1 MNPISQIA
9 LRSLCIVLSFF
20 CIPPPNYAVNK
31 EKDMKHI
38 LLISSYFPD
47 KENSKIIINSFS
59 HKLSRELNCRIT
71 VEYMDSE
78 ASINFEE
85 WENWMEELF
94 NAYKTAPDIVVII
107 GGEAWS
113 TYTTSCPHTW
123 KNIPIV
129 LGSVKN
135 GYIDYN
141 GLVPQEIN
149 DIQDIR
155 NITESFEDFH
165 VTGYYTKDYFKENLQ
180 LIRQLQPNVSKIAY
194 IYDNRYNFQ
203 FLTPHLQKLAKEV
216 GFEELHPYYGSEL
229 TTMQLVDSLAC
240 QDNTYAILS
249 SSWHTDAQNYSHA
262 YSMLHNEL
270 ILQHEKFFYLTMDQ
284 GETNPNYLGGY
295 YVAAEDLGNDL
306 AGLTYEV
313 LSKGIDN
320 SRKFQVTPSAPQY
333 YINYKTLQKSHI
345 AQSRLPIHTVLYNKE
360 ASFLKTYFWQFF
372 TGALII
378 SGIIIILILRMLYYK
393 RITTVKAHMMEE
405 QKILREKADESNR
418 LKSAFLA
425 NMSHEI
431 RTPLNAIVGFSS
443 QLAYVDDKEEAHTY
457 MKIIEANN
465 TLLLQLI
472 NDILDLSKI
481 ESGQLDFHY
490 SETDIVQVCR
500 KLKQEYLPK
509 IKEGISLQCEL
520 PDKKCI
526 IYTEQHRLTQAIS
539 NFLSNAAK
547 FTEKGYICFG
557 YEHITA
563 GLRFFAKD
571 TGKGIADENLPK
583 VFARFEKID
592 DFIPG
597 NGLGMSI
604 CKSIIKKMGGEIGV
618 QSELGKG
625 STFWFTLPCKIISV
639 ER

>member
-1 MNPISQIA
+1 MSQIA
-9 LRSLCIVLSFF
+9 SRSLCIVLFFF
-20 CIPPPNYAVNK
+20 CMTPPNYAVNK

-59 HKLSRELNCRIT
+59 YKLSREFNCRIT
-71 VEYMDSE
+71 IEYMDSE
-78 ASINFEE
+78 ASINFKE
-85 WENWMEELF
+85 WENWMKELF
-94 NAYKTAPDIVVII
+94 EAYKTAPDIVVII
-107 GGEAWS
+107 GGEAWT

-129 LGSVKN
+129 LGSVKS

-141 GLVPQEIN
+141 RLVPQDIN
-149 DIQDIR
+149 DIQDICKT
-155 NITESFEDFH
+155 TESFEDFH

-180 LIRQLQPNVSKIAY
+180 LIRQLQPNASKIAY

-229 TTMQLVDSLAC
+229 NTMQLVDSLVS
-240 QDNTYAILS
+240 QDNTYAFLS
-249 SSWHTDAQNYSHA
+249 SGWYTDAQNYSHA

-270 ILQHEKFFYLTMDQ
+270 VLQHSKFFYLIMDQ
-284 GETNPNYLGGY
+284 GKTNPNYLGGY

-320 SRKFQVTPSAPQY
+320 SRKFQITPSRPQY
-333 YINYKTLQKSHI
+333 YINYKILQKNNI
-345 AQSRLPIHTVLYNKE
+345 DQSRLPVHTVLYNRE
-360 ASFLKTYFWQFF
+360 PSFLKTYFWYFF
-372 TGALII
+372 AGALII
-378 SGIIIILILRMLYYK
+378 SGIIIILVLRMLYYK

-425 NMSHEI
+425 NISHEI

-443 QLAYVDDKEEAHTY
+443 QLAYADDKEEAHAY
-457 MKIIEANN
+457 MKIIETNN
-465 TLLLQLI
+465 ALLLQLI
-472 NDILDLSKI
+472 SDILDLSKI

-500 KLKQEYLPK
+500 NLKQEYQPK

-520 PDKKCI
+520 PDKECI
-526 IYTEQHRLTQAIS
+526 IYTERHRLAQAIS

-547 FTEKGYICFG
+547 FTEKGHICFG

-563 GLRFFAKD
+563 GLRFFVKD
-571 TGKGIADENLPK
+571 TGKGIADEDLPK

-592 DFIPG
+592 NFTPG

-604 CKSIIKKMGGEIGV
+604 CKGIIEKMNGEIGV
-618 QSELGKG
+618 KSELGKG

-639 ER
+639 EK

>member
-135 GYIDYN
+135 GYINYN

>member
-1 MNPISQIA
+1 MSQTT
-9 LRSLCIVLSFF
+9 LRSLCIVLFFF
-20 CIPPPNYAVNK
+20 CMTTSNYAVNK

-47 KENSKIIINSFS
+47 KENSRIIINSFS
-59 HKLSRELNCRIT
+59 QKLNTELNCRIT

-78 ASINFEE
+78 SSFDFKE
-85 WENWMEELF
+85 WENWMTELF
-94 NAYKTAPDIVVII
+94 EAYKTAPDIVIII
-107 GGEAWS
+107 GGEAWT
-113 TYTTSCPHTW
+113 TYTTSCPPTW

-129 LGSVKN
+129 LGSVKDS
-135 GYIDYN
+135 YINYSQ
-141 GLVPQEIN
+141 LIPQDIN
-149 DIQDIR
+149 DIQDIC
-155 NITESFEDFH
+155 NTTESFGDFH
-165 VTGYYTKDYFKENLQ
+165 VTGFYTKDYFKENLQ
-180 LIRQLQPNVSKIAY
+180 LIRQLQPKVNKIAY
-194 IYDNRYNFQ
+194 IYDNRYNFR
-203 FLTPHLQKLAKEV
+203 FLTPYLQKLAQEV
-216 GFEELHPYYGSEL
+216 GFKELHPFYGSEL
-229 TTMQLVDSLAC
+229 TTMQLVDSLVS
-240 QDNTYAILS
+240 QDNSFAILS
-249 SSWHTDAQNYSHA
+249 SGWYTDAQNYSHA

-270 ILQHEKFFYLTMDQ
+270 VLQHSKFFYLIMDQ
-284 GETNPNYLGGY
+284 GRTNPNYLGGY

-320 SRKFQVTPSAPQY
+320 SRKFQITPSEPKY
-333 YINYKTLQKSHI
+333 YINYKMLLKSNI
-345 AQSRLPIHTVLYNKE
+345 DQSRLPLHTVLYNKE
-360 ASFLKTYFWQFF
+360 PSFLKTYFWQLFV
-372 TGALII
+372 GVLII
-378 SGIIIILILRMLYYK
+378 LGIIIILILRMLYYK

-443 QLAYVDDKEEAHTY
+443 QLAYADDKEEAHTY
-457 MKIIEANN
+457 MKIIETNN
-465 TLLLQLI
+465 ALLLQLI
-472 NDILDLSKI
+472 SDILDLSKI

-500 KLKQEYLPK
+500 NLEQEYLPK
-509 IKEGISLQCEL
+509 IKEGISLQCEF

-526 IYTEQHRLTQAIS
+526 IYTERHRLAQAIS

-557 YEHITA
+557 YEHITD
-563 GLRFFAKD
+563 GLHFFVKD

-592 DFIPG
+592 DFTPG

-604 CKSIIKKMGGEIGV
+604 CKGIIEKMDGEIGV
-618 QSELGKG
+618 KSELGKG
-625 STFWFTLPCKIISV
+625 SIFWFTLPCKIISV
-639 ER
+639 EK